1 MEDQEHKLLQLES
14 QLDTHPQVQ
23 DLDHTMRMSSSIPLK
38 ISAPM
43 NKILN
48 KPRLIF
54 PENQTSTSEMLSI
67 SSIPTEAEE
76 FLQLNST
83 VDLMPLVFMLLLKKL
98 IFSLQDTMAPV
109 IEDLTPENLK
119 PLSLPMMPLLTPKL
133 PEDHLT
139 IPQDQSEEMIAS
151 TQELLM
157 SSPACGEPLLELK
170 TLLSLQ
176 DKDLLPDQVST
187 LMKLSTPST

>member
-1 MEDQEHKLLQLES
+1 
-14 QLDTHPQVQ
+14 
-23 DLDHTMRMSSSIPLK
+23 
-38 ISAPM
+38 
-43 NKILN
+43 
-48 KPRLIF
+48 
-54 PENQTSTSEMLSI
+54 MLSI

-133 PEDHLT
+133 PEDHLI
-139 IPQDQSEEMIAS
+139 IPQDQSEEMIVS

-157 SSPACGEPLLELK
+157 SSPACGEPSLELK